1 MTIYEILMFALGTLG
16 AVAGLIKWTLL
27 HTDAKLKEA
36 LDSIQSKLNTIK
48 QNQETQWSKVDV
60 LKERLL
66 ILETRA
72 VNESDVRRLNDE
84 HRASLKQDLS
94 EVKTIL
100 QVVSEAVESL
110 KVSVAVSDALARK
123 ELK

>member
-1 MTIYEILMFALGTLG
+1 MTIYEVLMFALGTLG

-36 LDSIQSKLNTIK
+36 LEPLQGNLNAIK
-48 QNQETQWSKVDV
+48 ANLDIQWSKVDT

-84 HRASLKQDLS
+84 HRASLKQDLN
-94 EVKTIL
+94 EVKAIL

-123 ELK
+123 EVK

>member
-1 MTIYEILMFALGTLG
+1 MTIYEVLMFALGTLG
-16 AVAGLIKWTLL
+16 AVAGLIKWTLM

-36 LDSIQSKLNTIK
+36 LEPLQGNLNAIK
-48 QNQETQWSKVDV
+48 ANLDIQWSKVDT

-66 ILETRA
+66 VLETRA
-72 VNESDVRRLNDE
+72 VNESDVRRLNEE
-84 HRASLKQDLS
+84 HRISIKGDLN
-94 EVKTIL
+94 EVKAIL

-123 ELK
+123 EMK